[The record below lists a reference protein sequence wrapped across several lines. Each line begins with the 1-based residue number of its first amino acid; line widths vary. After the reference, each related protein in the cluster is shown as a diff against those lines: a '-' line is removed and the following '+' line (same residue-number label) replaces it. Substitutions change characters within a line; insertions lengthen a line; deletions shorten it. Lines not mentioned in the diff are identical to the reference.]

1 MQLEAKLKLKRA
13 SSGRHLSMVM
23 KKEGGGTVHI
33 IEVSRNLCYV
43 MPRLR

>member
-13 SSGRHLSMVM
+13 SSGGHLSLVM
-23 KKEGGGTVHI
+23 KKEGGGVHI